1 MYFFLFLALI
11 ITILLVL
18 LAVQNPVYITVS
30 FFSWQMDG
38 SLVVILSTVFA
49 AGLITGV
56 LMSMPSILR
65 KSFAVRDQKRK
76 IKQLE
81 KHMIEDPSVSLDTP
95 EKQESDSH
103 TAQ

>member
-11 ITILLVL
+11 IAILLVL
-18 LAVQNPVYITVS
+18 FAVQNPVYVTVS
-30 FFSWQMDG
+30 FFSWQIDG
-38 SLVVILSTVFA
+38 SLVFILVTVFA
-49 AGLITGV
+49 AGLITGI

-65 KSFAVRDQKRK
+65 KSFAVRDHKRK

-81 KHMIEDPSVSLDTP
+81 KYMIEGSPVSSEGP